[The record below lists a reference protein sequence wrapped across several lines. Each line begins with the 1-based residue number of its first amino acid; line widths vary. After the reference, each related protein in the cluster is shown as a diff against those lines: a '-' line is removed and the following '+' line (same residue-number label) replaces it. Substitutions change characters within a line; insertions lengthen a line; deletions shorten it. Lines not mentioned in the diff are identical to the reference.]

1 MSIKIKWNPA
11 GFAALLQAPAV
22 QADVTRRAKAIAKAA
37 GDGYE
42 VLEPNRHPRR
52 SRAAIITASRKAR
65 LDNAR
70 NLTLTKALGAG
81 R

>member
-1 MSIKIKWNPA
+1 MKIVWNVK
-11 GFAALLQAPAV
+11 GFAALLQDPAV

-42 VLEPNRHPRR
+42 VLEPNRYPRR

-70 NLTLTKALGAG
+70 NLTLVKALGAG